1 MRGYYINCFMPLII
15 LNTLFGNT
23 LSPELNL
30 FSQFLSF
37 ILIAFCIFSLHF
49 IFKYKYTFFILFLL
63 IFSKLINVFF
73 ELNSLYNFIY
83 SLIFALT
90 GAFIF
95 NYHFRLIKS
104 QFLYYYY
111 ISGLI
116 LFLQLTGW
124 FPFLHYFNIY
134 VQEYVNIYGDTF
146 GKTINFS
153 KVFFTYGDPYS
164 LFDPDQI
171 YSTNVQFRPPGIFHS
186 NAFMGPFMII
196 GFFLSLIDCKEKNN
210 FILFTITTF
219 LMLLTGSKLVILCS
233 MFCLILS
240 KSYLKGLYSK
250 FIFCFILAVSCY
262 YLIFPIVFLTN
273 YNISAVIFSI
283 GIRLIDQ
290 LSIFGSWNF
299 LFNDE
304 VVDSY
309 TSLDKGF
316 QGFTGFLSFLV
327 ILFIILTFYLKFHDR
342 FKFYFNS
349 NYIDIDKKFL
359 YKCIFVWL
367 FFVFLTTPL
376 FGNHLVS
383 FVIGFLFSPFIPEN
397 VKKKSQYFYIDYGI

>member
-1 MRGYYINCFMPLII
+1 MRVYFKCFMPLII

-30 FSQFLSF
+30 FSQFLSI

-49 IFKYKYTFFILFLL
+49 IFKYKYTFFILVLL
-63 IFSKLINVFF
+63 VLTKLFYVFF
-73 ELNSLYNFIY
+73 KINLPYNFVY

-124 FPFLHYFNIY
+124 FPLLHYFNVY
-134 VQEYVNIYGDTF
+134 AQEYVNVYGDTF

-153 KVFFTYGDPYS
+153 KVFLTYGDPYS

-196 GFFLSLIDCKEKNN
+196 GFFLSVINCKSKKNR
-210 FILFTITTF
+210 FIFFTFTTF
-219 LMLLTGSKLVILCS
+219 LMLLTGSKLVIFCS
-233 MFCLILS
+233 LFCLIIS
-240 KSYLKGLYSK
+240 KSYLNSLYFK
-250 FIFCFILAVSCY
+250 FILSYFLAATCY
-262 YLIFPIVFLTN
+262 FLIFPIVFLTN

-290 LSIFGSWNF
+290 LSVFGSWNF

-316 QGFTGFLSFLV
+316 QGFTGIISFIA
-327 ILFIILTFYLKFHDR
+327 ILLIITIFYLKYYDR

-349 NYIDIDKKFL
+349 NFVDVDKRYL
-359 YKCIFVWL
+359 YKCIFIWL
-367 FFVFLTTPL
+367 FFVFFATPL
-376 FGNHLVS
+376 FGNNLIS
-383 FVIGFLFSPFIPEN
+383 FFIGFIFSPVLINNQTNIPLI
-397 VKKKSQYFYIDYGI
+397 K